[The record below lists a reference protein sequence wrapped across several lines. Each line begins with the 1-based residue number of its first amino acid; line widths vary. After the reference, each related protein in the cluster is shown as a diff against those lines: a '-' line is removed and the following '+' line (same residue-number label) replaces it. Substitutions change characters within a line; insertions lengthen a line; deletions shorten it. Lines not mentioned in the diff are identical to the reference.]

1 MRSDGFSTL
10 TDADSVDTTG
20 LAALFVGS
28 IFFVEVVG
36 DAAAA
41 AANIER
47 IFGCLDSGAQTTEFI
62 RTGFFGALDVIW
74 ERQGDL

>member
-41 AANIER
+41 ANIER

-62 RTGFFGALDVIW
+62 RTGFFGTLDVIRK
-74 ERQGDL
+74 RQGDL